1 MKTRVRFAP
10 SPTGHLHVGGARTA
24 LFNYL
29 FAKKTGGTF
38 VLRIE
43 DTDELRSTDE
53 STKSI
58 FQSMKWLDL
67 KWDEGTMSD
76 LSEKGDFGPYI
87 QSKRESDGIYKKYSE
102 QLLKE
107 GKAYYCYCSPEE
119 LDVMRKKAL
128 SEKKDPKYNGRCR
141 HLSAEQIEEF
151 KKQGRKPVIRFQ
163 MPDDGQT
170 VFEDLIHK
178 NLKFENKLLYDFIM
192 IKASGYPTYNFACV
206 IDDHLMEMT
215 HIIRGDD
222 HISNTPLQLNVYK
235 ALGWEPPL
243 YAHLSM
249 ILGQDGTRLSKR
261 HGATSITEY
270 KKEGLLP
277 ETMKNYLALLGWG
290 TTDSQDIFRKGEL
303 EEKFDLKGCQKSAA
317 AFDPVKL
324 KWMNGEYIRQLSK
337 DELFDSAMP
346 YLKDFGLTLDKSN
359 PFHRDIVALEQEKY
373 KLLTDV
379 GGMIYFFFQDV
390 KYDETAIDKILKAP
404 DIDKILN
411 GIKKTY
417 LLISEFNDVVLEAKT
432 REFAKTNGF
441 KNGQVFHPV
450 RVAVSG
456 TTKGPT
462 LFKMIEYLGK
472 EEIIKRIDKTLSL
485 IALRAQK

>member
-38 VLRIE
+38 ILRIE

-67 KWDEGTMSD
+67 KWDEGTMAD

-87 QSKRESDGIYKKYSE
+87 QSKRESNGIYKKYAE
-102 QLLKE
+102 QLVKE

-128 SEKKDPKYNGRCR
+128 SEKKDPKYNGHCR
-141 HLSAEQIEEF
+141 HLSAEQVEEF

-170 VFEDLIHK
+170 IFEDLIHK
-178 NLKFENKLLYDFIM
+178 NLKFENKLLNDFIM

-249 ILGQDGTRLSKR
+249 ILGQDGARLSKR
-261 HGATSITEY
+261 HGATSIAEY
-270 KKEGLLP
+270 EKEGFLP

-290 TTDSQDIFRKGEL
+290 TTNSQDIFKKGEL

-337 DELFDSAMP
+337 EELFDSAMP

-359 PFHRDIVALEQEKY
+359 PFHRDIIALEQEKY

-379 GGMIYFFFQDV
+379 GNMIYFFFQEV
-390 KYDETAIDKILKAP
+390 KYDEPAIDKISKAP

-417 LLISEFNDVVLEAKT
+417 LDISEFNDVVLEAKT
-432 REFAKTNGF
+432 REFAKTNSF

-462 LFKMIEYLGK
+462 LFKMIEYIGK

-485 IALRAQK
+485 IEVKP

>member
-67 KWDEGTMSD
+67 KWDEGAMPD

-87 QSKRESDGIYKKYSE
+87 QSKRESDGIYKKYAE
-102 QLLKE
+102 QLLEEK
-107 GKAYYCYCSPEE
+107 KAYYCYCSSEE
-119 LDVMRKKAL
+119 LDEMRKKAL
-128 SEKKDPKYNGRCR
+128 SEKRDPKYDGRCR
-141 HLSAEQIEEF
+141 HLSAEEIEEF
-151 KKQGRKPVIRFQ
+151 KKQGRKPVIRFR

-170 VFEDLIHK
+170 VFEDLVHK
-178 NLKFENKLLYDFIM
+178 HLKFENKLLYDFIM

-235 ALGWEPPL
+235 AFGWEPPQH
-243 YAHLSM
+243 AHLSM

-270 KKEGLLP
+270 EKQGFLP

-290 TTDSQDIFRKGEL
+290 TTDSQDIFKKGEL

-324 KWMNGEYIRQLSK
+324 EWMNGEYIRQLSK
-337 DELFDSAMP
+337 DELFDAAQP
-346 YLKDFGLTLDKSN
+346 YLKDFGLNLDKAN
-359 PFHRDIVALEQEKY
+359 PLHFNVVALEQEKY
-373 KLLTDV
+373 KLLSDV
-379 GGMIYFFFQDV
+379 GGMVYFFFQDV

-404 DIDKILN
+404 DIETILN

-417 LLISEFNDVVLEAKT
+417 SEISEFNDIVLESKT
-432 REFAKTNGF
+432 REFAKSNGF

-450 RVAVSG
+450 RVSVSG
-456 TTKGPT
+456 STKGPT

-472 EEIIKRIDKTLSL
+472 EEVIKRIDKTLSL
-485 IALRAQK
+485 IEI